1 MVKENFFAC
10 KDTEALFRG
19 YRLKRFPPDI
29 ARTAQRKLILLS
41 KAKTLD
47 DLRNPPGNRL
57 KPLQGGRSG
66 TYSIRINDQWR
77 VTFRWIDGA
86 AEDVRVEDYH

>member
-1 MVKENFFAC
+1 MIRSFADKE
-10 KDTEALFRG
+10 TEALLAGLRV
-19 YRLKRFPPDI
+19 RRFPPDV

-41 KAKTLD
+41 KAKVLD

-57 KPLQGGRSG
+57 KPLQGGRAG

-77 VTFRWIDGA
+77 VTFRWADGA

>member
-1 MVKENFFAC
+1 MIRSFANKE
-10 KDTEALFRG
+10 TEALFLGR
-19 YRLKRFPPDI
+19 RVPRFAPEM
-29 ARTAQRKLILLS
+29 ARIGRRKLILIHL
-41 KAKTLD
+41 AKTLD

-57 KPLQGGRSG
+57 KPLQGSRAG

-77 VTFRWIDGA
+77 VTFRWADGA

>member
-1 MVKENFFAC
+1 MIRSFAD
-10 KDTEALFRG
+10 KDTEALLHGLRV
-19 YRLKRFPPDI
+19 RSFPPDV
-29 ARTAQRKLILLS
+29 ARTAQRKLILIS
-41 KAKTLD
+41 KAKLLD

-57 KPLQGGRSG
+57 KPLQGGRAG

-77 VTFRWIDGA
+77 VTFRWADGA

>member
-1 MVKENFFAC
+1 MIRSFAD
-10 KDTEALFRG
+10 KDTEALLAGSRV
-19 YRLKRFPPDI
+19 RRIPPDV

-41 KAKTLD
+41 KARLLD

-57 KPLQGGRSG
+57 KPLQGSRAG

-77 VTFRWIDGA
+77 VTFRWADGA

>member
-1 MVKENFFAC
+1 VIRIFA
-10 KDTEALFRG
+10 DRDSEALLAGVRP
-19 YRLKRFPPDI
+19 RNFPPDV
-29 ARTAQRKLILLS
+29 ARTAQRKLILLA

-57 KPLQGGRSG
+57 KPLQGGRAG

-77 VTFRWIDGA
+77 VTFRWVDGA

>member
-1 MVKENFFAC
+1 MIRTFDNKG
-10 KDTEALFRG
+10 TEALFAGLRVSS
-19 YRLKRFPPDI
+19 FPPDV

-57 KPLQGGRSG
+57 KPLQGGRAG

-77 VTFRWIDGA
+77 VTFRWVDGA

>member
-1 MVKENFFAC
+1 MIRNFAD
-10 KDTEALFRG
+10 KQTEALLAGLRV
-19 YRLKRFPPDI
+19 RTFPPDV
-29 ARTAQRKLILLS
+29 ARTAQRKLILLA

-77 VTFRWIDGA
+77 VTFHWVDGA

>member
-1 MVKENFFAC
+1 MIRTFAD
-10 KDTEALFRG
+10 KDTEALLVGLRV
-19 YRLKRFPPDI
+19 RTFPPDV

-41 KAKTLD
+41 KARVLD

-57 KPLQGGRSG
+57 KPLQGGRAG

-77 VTFRWIDGA
+77 VTFLWLDGA